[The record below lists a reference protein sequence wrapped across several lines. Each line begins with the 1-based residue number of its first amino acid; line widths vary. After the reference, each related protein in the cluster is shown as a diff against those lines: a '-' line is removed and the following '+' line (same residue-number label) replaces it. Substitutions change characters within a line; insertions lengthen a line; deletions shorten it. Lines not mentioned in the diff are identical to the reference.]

1 MRISDWSSDVCSS
14 DLRAADPASLFLGV
28 LIVQSQIVL
37 SAMRWR
43 FTAGRLGMRLTRGR
57 AVGEYYV
64 ATFLN
69 QVLPGGVAGDAL
81 RTWRNRAPIAAAEAG
96 AEGPTGWSPRRKG
109 DGEGKAG
116 LVRGDPGSS

>member
-64 ATFLN
+64 ATFMN
-69 QVLPGGVAGDAL
+69 QRLEVRRGGEEGVSTC
-81 RTWRNRAPIAAAEAG
+81 RTRW
-96 AEGPTGWSPRRKG
+96 W
-109 DGEGKAG
+109 
-116 LVRGDPGSS
+116 GSHYKTKQ

>member
-64 ATFLN
+64 ATFLT
-69 QVLPGGVAGDAL
+69 QVLPAGAAGDAL
-81 RTWRNRAPIAAAEAG
+81 RPWRHRAPIAAPEAR
-96 AEGPTGWSPRRKG
+96 A
-109 DGEGKAG
+109 AG
-116 LVRGDPGSS
+116 TTD